1 MSQFNSFSPV
11 LQDIEQD
18 TLINGIDTQHV
29 SPFMKKLIN
38 TTYTAA
44 TMQDIVE
51 YKGRQKALNL
61 NGFETGSISMSDAD
75 SGIYYTADG
84 QQRKFRFANMDKT
97 HIDAVDKQA
106 NIYSSLYKAMRQ
118 PSFVAKLSG
127 KSVQDL
133 TDADFNNVYNYQVQ
147 QIKDSFTNKDYKFTP
162 YDSAQSYDSVKSNAV
177 PFAYK
182 VIGQDEYSRDLIEA
196 VNPTTGRQVSFDMS
210 NNPFLNASFDLY
222 KSLEVKE
229 DKSNPSFM
237 DKLAEALDTDNR
249 ILEDIDLI
257 QSNAYQ
263 SAARVLQHLPES
275 MVDVEHWKAVANA
288 ETGQALADAYTGVST
303 KTRREYASN
312 MLNASEAF
320 KQGNYAEAITGIVS
334 NFDRMLADSAV
345 QSGLMAV
352 GATIG
357 APLGV
362 VGAAMGGAFL
372 AAGDATLANIEEYKV
387 NNNGKEMS
395 GEEIAKA
402 FALNVATLIPETLIV
417 GMNVTRFLPKPIS
430 KALTST
436 YKSGAV
442 TDAGKTIVKSFA
454 GEAAQEAVQG
464 TVERYVTQNQE
475 NAKSV
480 TDLFFS
486 PDTGFDALAGG
497 IMGGTLSG
505 IGAGTT
511 LAPKLN
517 KETTRNKLRDTI
529 INTMHTS
536 TPLRTDADIDVSTS
550 VVNQVNRLEI
560 PTTATREE
568 AIATLKELESLK
580 ATKDLSIE
588 AIEAID
594 AKSTELLKQAIIS
607 QETTND
613 AKHFIELLGKNTE
626 EVFEEVVYH
635 SGLHD
640 DTQFIKSG
648 KELTDEAKAEIKQE
662 LTTIGEKLGLS
673 KEQINKS
680 FDTVNDEIRSG
691 WKGYSNYDTQITAI
705 NNKLA
710 DTNLTAEERQTLL
723 EDRER
728 WVGSVLRL
736 ANSQATKLAA
746 FADAFSSIA
755 LDNKT
760 KVHFNYASNTG
771 KGFTVYAKDIASHA
785 FSDDVGALRMIH
797 SIHKDLK
804 AMNAILA
811 KVPNDTVSQ
820 IIAVGGE
827 YAYDAN
833 TVTSIMNRLQRAA
846 SIIRAKADKEVKAST
861 NIVNTAQKLAKIQ
874 AKGNEDAGLIATL
887 RNASDADLESAK
899 NSTKDNATKEVISR
913 IQQMKKETTEEQ
925 ISFTDRDNELVNT
938 ANKLI
943 NTYTKDT
950 VNTLSDINNVR
961 DIYRTVRNTI
971 VALQED
977 LSGKHKDV
985 LNKLKDIQENIKQK
999 GISLHEINSLP
1010 VEIKEDVEVLNNDA
1024 TTVEYSEDDGLIIV
1038 KEPSASLVSRKVLNK
1053 DYNKSL
1059 TLSAYGTNY
1068 DLTKEIT
1075 ASTTI
1080 GCKLAISSLKA
1091 LGVTEQDTRRFTAWF
1106 KNVFDNANKLTIN
1119 WNDTDIKSPASYT
1132 LGSTSTKGL
1141 LDSCPHYR
1149 LLYNMSIKKEA
1160 GQNNSIEFKFNP
1172 VMLAVLGFSV
1182 EEFLSSSNLA
1192 EMLNP
1197 NTDYDIAACFTL
1209 NSEDLSKIELNELRQ
1224 FVQQHGV
1231 TVSAISDRLGRLILN
1246 NAGITVNMQQGN
1258 VAEYDRLA
1266 SGLGLYAI
1274 QYMAQLGYIDITN
1287 VTEHLPSKLRSQS
1300 ISMIKYTGKSVK
1312 AIRDNYLGTTDNK
1325 GFKELF
1331 KNEDTSK
1338 VSEPRTEKAKLPRK
1352 MHLRNSMGLMNVSAY
1367 VKHVLSKLWNVEYE
1381 INTELADFVK
1391 EHRNSIAK
1399 KLGYTDKTEFTFM
1412 SKDMADSAEGINK
1425 SIDNQLD
1432 YFLNYAEEYKQK
1444 NKPFMFNWF
1453 VSKNGRLFI
1462 DSTTLNPQT
1471 GKEIQRF
1478 LCMPS
1483 NIKRMF
1489 NPNND
1494 EHIKAEAFAIAQAFD
1509 ALGTDD
1515 EIARLGEIFNDFTI
1529 EQLKQLQLDIA
1540 TMSNK
1545 EFAAKYSKH
1554 GFHAIENFGQSL
1566 NVIQHLIRKKEANG
1580 KPFETWLAVEND
1592 STTSGYFLRML
1603 QFPIAEVL
1611 NKFGTKVG
1619 IIEENSNVTGTSM
1632 HGLKKTDGFL
1642 DIYKTTAQAMA
1653 NFIPD
1658 VNSTTLSSYFKKA
1671 SINANELTTLYRLM
1685 HDALPAMKD
1694 GKVSKELRTLMK
1706 DPTMTFGY
1714 TAGSATIKRNLSE
1727 KIMFSFIETYLDIK
1741 RDGSVAKYLANHT
1754 DADINVVNAVYNTM
1768 SSLDTKLNG
1777 DLENIL
1783 KTKYVR
1789 EIQIPV
1795 GNKLV
1800 RLDTLFNEVL
1810 APTYGEAVW
1819 QALSRSFAAYTPY
1832 NNAMNQMFVS
1842 MFKMFDKLYEKG
1854 MKDLREQY
1862 PDGVPIK
1869 EHDKLVDSL
1878 FDVWPTLRLAYSDS
1892 RKEGM
1897 LLMKTARSYDKN
1909 YQVQNATTSNGKLE
1923 TISTYANVKEFVNAG
1938 KAGSV
1943 LPIHFLDGMI
1953 MAMVLDKHPN
1963 VIPVHDAI
1971 VMSALDNKVITQ
1983 EYNRKALQ
1991 TCANFNVF
1999 EELVNRFI
2007 SSVEVYD
2014 KLAVEKS
2021 LPKFTQATEIQNAY
2035 GQQFDFY
2042 ALEPKDAKIKWSGN
2056 DFINM
2061 LGKLVAKNNEARNH
2075 FYNQTL
2081 TIANM
2086 DGIAGSSVAITAGT
2100 EFDNQDAF
2108 DEAVNK
2114 WRGYSDPTGYTYD
2127 GDLET
2132 IISDAN
2138 DSTEG
2143 RLVVFDRLQSLASDL
2158 GNKIES
2164 TEHVQHLKSL
2174 LKKINPEATKDLIVK
2189 VEEGKAFNAGML
2201 NGAIITIG
2209 FQKAPL
2215 DLITRLSPLHGK
2227 SGAEIYAH
2235 ELVHAGLRFA
2245 LANNKVFGI
2254 NSLVNQLMDVQ
2265 KAAMESITWED
2276 FMPDNYNSLLQE
2288 TYEEQAKQLWDYI
2301 FNHNDTVNLTGL
2313 HEFCAYGLTNEKLM
2327 NKLKTIEMPIKRN
2340 KQGKVNLLD
2349 RLISIAKAIY
2359 DIVFGTG
2366 KTAKSLQAFKDAWSG
2381 SVSLREKR
2389 TLYAELDRLTTAIS
2403 GTNAKAYRNLFYH
2416 PMRVAEYMFKFLG
2429 TIRSKGNEIVS
2440 PWLKKLFNLMD
2451 IHGYE
2456 SNWTN
2461 SITDNNWVKAAKVAG
2476 LITGFAFSASRR
2488 KAFKEWLIDVSGI
2501 TQQSI
2506 AMSMLRD
2513 LSEPDLQTARLDM
2526 IATLTRQQEQN
2537 SKALE
2542 ATAFTDLS
2550 EKFGKTLSDNEAH
2563 SLTTSC
2569 LYTDLQ
2575 CLLENDNFST
2585 VKELLQN
2592 DEAVSKAINDIN
2604 AELKKERYYKWYRN
2618 QALGLARYMVHG
2630 VGNECQNLN
2639 AENIVHGFYSGIK
2652 MEYKPELVDKV
2663 NKLATLYALMLTPK
2677 NEKQLVAS
2685 LSDEGVKN
2693 FLLTHKQFVKET
2705 NEGVRI
2711 TDPKGNPIT
2720 VQTLNNLHAIKGYTK
2735 SLIDTSYD
2743 IRTDLITNK
2752 EQLAKEGFELVRIFE
2767 SNEIT
2772 QNSGIALYR
2781 RSFATPRRRDGAAFM
2796 MSGANSLGTSL
2807 KDTAYMLAD
2816 NLTDI
2821 NQLNTQRIV
2830 QQYQQNADNT
2840 ARKLA
2845 KMMFTKEL
2853 TLKELTENSSGY
2865 TPILNPETLLVSD
2878 YRITMSVQNKIN
2890 DLHMDTN
2897 GLHILS
2903 KMYASQNTK
2912 ANADIRN
2919 RILIR
2924 FLKEDVQNNMNP
2936 STLRD
2941 IHGYGYKYIQ
2951 LTPTT
2956 SNKFLQNAWACLPKQ
2971 IQDEVNSGEPF
2982 YVREDWLQSLLG
2994 VPSGS
2999 VNDLDFVKKH
3009 GNKATQRI
3017 ISISEY
3023 ILKCIAYL
3031 AKQNIIIRV
3040 PTVLLG
3046 NIISNFN
3053 YSVMNGTNPIK
3064 VGQKTLENAKAIRDY
3079 VDTKRELNRILF
3091 RQRLGTA
3098 TKEELAK
3105 INWYTARLEH
3115 NQVHPLMEKGMYQ
3128 AIVEDINPDDLESIG
3143 QIQKFIKNNKFT
3155 QRIPSSMR
3163 TIAKHLYAAEGTPLY
3178 NFMFQAT
3185 QYSDFVA
3192 RATEYQ
3198 ILMEK
3203 APKKYE
3209 VVKKDGKTMR
3219 QISKAWAE
3227 YDEKATIQVW
3237 NAFINYDKPQSTVEQ
3252 YFNDLG
3258 LVMFTKFAKRI
3269 QHVIAKGAIDNPI
3282 GTLMFI
3288 LGQSFVLDTE
3298 DIMEQN
3304 VFNKHWSSLI
3314 HSPVDNLINAVT
3326 PMYLQYATGMRNL
3339 SL

>member
-44 TMQDIVE
+44 TMQNIVE

-61 NGFETGSISMSDAD
+61 NGFETGSINMSDAD

-162 YDSAQSYDSVKSNAV
+162 YDSAQSYNSVESNAV

-182 VIGQDEYSRDLIEA
+182 VIGQDEYGRDLIEA
-196 VNPTTGRQVSFDMS
+196 VNPATGRQVSFDMS

-222 KSLEVKE
+222 KALETKE

-237 DKLAEALDTDNR
+237 DKLSEVLDTDNR
-249 ILEDIDLI
+249 LLEDIDLV

-275 MVDVEHWKAVANA
+275 VVDVEHWKAVANA
-288 ETGQALADAYTGVST
+288 ETGQALADAYTGVNPR
-303 KTRREYASN
+303 TRKEYASN
-312 MLNASEAF
+312 MLSASEAF
-320 KQGNYAEAITGIVS
+320 KQGNYVEAITGIVS

-357 APLGV
+357 APLGIA
-362 VGAAMGGAFL
+362 GAAMGGAFL

-417 GMNVTRFLPKPIS
+417 GMNVTRFLPKSIS

-442 TDAGKTIVKSFA
+442 TDAGKTVVKSFA

-475 NAKSV
+475 NAKSI

-497 IMGGTLSG
+497 IMGGGLSG

-511 LAPKLN
+511 LVPKLHN
-517 KETTRNKLRDTI
+517 ETARSALRDTI
-529 INTMHTS
+529 TKTMQSS
-536 TPLRTDADIDVSTS
+536 TPLRTEANVEVSS
-550 VVNQVNRLEI
+550 NVVAQANKLEI
-560 PTTATREE
+560 PTTATKEE

-594 AKSTELLKQAIIS
+594 AKGAELLKQAIIS
-607 QETTND
+607 QETAND
-613 AKHFIELLGKNTE
+613 AKHFIELLEKDTE

-648 KELTDEAKAEIKQE
+648 KELTDEAKALIKQE
-662 LTTIGEKLGLS
+662 LTAVGQKLGLS
-673 KEQINKS
+673 LEQINKS

-691 WKGYSNYDTQITAI
+691 WKGYKNYDAQITAI
-705 NNKLA
+705 NNKLNN
-710 DTNLTAEERQTLL
+710 TSLTDEERQVLL

-771 KGFTVYAKDIASHA
+771 KGFTVYAKDIASHS
-785 FSDDVGALRMIH
+785 FNDDVGALRMIH

-811 KVPNDTVSQ
+811 KVPSDTISQ
-820 IIAVGGE
+820 ITAIGGE
-827 YAYDAN
+827 YAYDAT
-833 TVTSIMNRLQRAA
+833 TVTSVMNRLQRAA
-846 SIIRAKADKEVKAST
+846 SIIRAKADKEVKASN
-861 NIVNTAQKLAKIQ
+861 NILSTAQKLAKVRD
-874 AKGNEDAGLIATL
+874 KGKEDVGLIATL
-887 RNASDADLESAK
+887 RNAPDSELEAVK
-899 NSTKDNATKEVISR
+899 NSTEDIAVKNVISY
-913 IQQMKKETTEEQ
+913 IQQMKKETVEEQ
-925 ISFTDRDNELVNT
+925 SSFTDRDKALETT

-943 NTYTKDT
+943 STYTDD
-950 VNTLSDINNVR
+950 VISSFSDINSVR
-961 DIYRTVRNTI
+961 DIYKTVRTTI
-971 VALQED
+971 LALQED
-977 LSGKHKDV
+977 LSDKHKET
-985 LNKLKDIQENIKQK
+985 LSKLKKLQENIKQK
-999 GISLHEINSLP
+999 GISLHELSNLP
-1010 VEIKEDVEVLNNDA
+1010 VEIKEDVQVFNDTAEVA
-1024 TTVEYSEDDGLIIV
+1024 YTEDNGVVIV
-1038 KEPSASLVSRKVLNK
+1038 KEPSTTLVSRRVLNK
-1053 DYNKSL
+1053 EFNQSL

-1075 ASTTI
+1075 ASDAI
-1080 GCKLAISSLKA
+1080 GCKLAIASLKA
-1091 LGVTEQDTRRFTAWF
+1091 LGISEQDTRRFTTWF

-1119 WNDTDIKSPASYT
+1119 WDNTDIKSPASYI
-1132 LGSTSTKGL
+1132 LGSVTTNGL

-1149 LLYNMSIKKEA
+1149 LLYNMTIKKET
-1160 GQNNSIEFKFNP
+1160 GKPNSIEFKFNP

-1182 EEFLSSSNLA
+1182 EEFLASSNLS
-1192 EMLNP
+1192 EILSP
-1197 NTDYDIAACFTL
+1197 STDYDIASCFTL

-1224 FVQQHGV
+1224 FVDQHGV

-1246 NAGITVNMQQGN
+1246 NAGITVNKQQGN
-1258 VAEYDRLA
+1258 VAQYDRLA

-1274 QYMAQLGYIDITN
+1274 QYMAQLGYVNVTN
-1287 VTEHLPSKLRSQS
+1287 VSEHLPSKLRSQS
-1300 ISMIKYTGKSVK
+1300 ISMIKFTGKSVK
-1312 AIRDNYLGTTDNK
+1312 SIRDNYLGSTSVK

-1331 KNEDTSK
+1331 KNEDASK
-1338 VSEPRTEKAKLPRK
+1338 ISEPRIEKAKLPRK

-1381 INTELADFVK
+1381 INIELADFIK
-1391 EHRNSIAK
+1391 EHRDSIAK
-1399 KLGYTDKTEFTFM
+1399 KLGYTDKTEFTYM
-1412 SKDMADSAEGINK
+1412 SRDMADSAEGINK
-1425 SIDNQLD
+1425 SIDTQLD
-1432 YFLNYAEEYKQK
+1432 YFLKYAEEFKT
-1444 NKPFMFNWF
+1444 NKKPYMFNWF
-1453 VSKNGRLFI
+1453 VSKNGRLFM

-1483 NIKRMF
+1483 NIKRVF
-1489 NPNND
+1489 NPTND

-1509 ALGTDD
+1509 ALGTDKD
-1515 EIARLGEIFNDFTI
+1515 IAQLGETFNNFTV

-1545 EFAAKYSKH
+1545 EFAVKYSKY

-1566 NVIQHLIRKKEANG
+1566 NVVQHLIRKKEANG
-1580 KPFETWLAVEND
+1580 KSFETWLAVEND

-1603 QFPIAEVL
+1603 QFPITEVL
-1611 NKFGTKVG
+1611 AKFGTKVG

-1632 HGLKKTDGFL
+1632 HGLKKTEGFL

-1653 NFIPD
+1653 DFIPD
-1658 VNSTTLSSYFKKA
+1658 INTTGLSDYFKKS
-1671 SINANELTTLYRLM
+1671 SINANELTILYRLM

-1714 TAGSATIKRNLSE
+1714 TAGSTTIKRNLSE

-1741 RDGSVAKYLANHT
+1741 RNGTVSDYLANHT
-1754 DADINVVNAVYNTM
+1754 DADANVINAVYKTM
-1768 SSLDTKLNG
+1768 SFIDAKLNNT
-1777 DLENIL
+1777 LESLL
-1783 KTKYVR
+1783 KTKYIK
-1789 EIQIPV
+1789 EIQVPI
-1795 GNKLV
+1795 GNKTV
-1800 RLDTLFNEVL
+1800 RLDVLFNEVL

-1819 QALSRSFAAYTPY
+1819 QALSRSFAAYIPY

-1878 FDVWPTLRLAYSDS
+1878 FDVWPTLRLAYSES

-1897 LLMKTARSYDKN
+1897 LLMKTARAYNKQ
-1909 YQVQNATTSNGKLE
+1909 YQVQNATTVDGKLE

-1943 LPIHFLDGMI
+1943 LPIHFLDGMV
-1953 MAMVLDKHPN
+1953 MAMVLDKYPN

-1971 VMSALDNKVITQ
+1971 VMSALDNKAITQ
-1983 EYNRKALQ
+1983 EYNNKALQ

-1999 EELVNRFI
+1999 EELVNRFV

-2014 KLAVEKS
+2014 KLAVEKG
-2021 LPKFTQATEIQNAY
+2021 LPKFIQATEIHNAY

-2042 ALEPKDAKIKWSGN
+2042 ALEPKDAKLKWSGN
-2056 DFINM
+2056 DFIYM
-2061 LGKLVAKNNEARNH
+2061 LSKLVAKNNEARKQ
-2075 FYNQTL
+2075 FYSQTL

-2086 DGIAGSSVAITAGT
+2086 DGIDGSSVTVTVGT
-2100 EFDNQDAF
+2100 RFDNQDAF
-2108 DEAVNK
+2108 DEAITK
-2114 WRGYSDPTGYTYD
+2114 WRGYSDPSGYTYD

-2138 DSTEG
+2138 DTVEG
-2143 RLVVFDRLQSLASDL
+2143 RLSVFDKLQSLANDL
-2158 GNKIES
+2158 GNKIEN
-2164 TEHVQHLKSL
+2164 TEHLQHLKSL
-2174 LKKINPEATKDLIVK
+2174 LKKINPDATKDLIIK

-2201 NGAIITIG
+2201 SGDVVTIG

-2245 LANNKVFGI
+2245 LANNKMFGI

-2276 FMPDNYNSLLQE
+2276 FMPDSYDSSLQE
-2288 TYEEQAKQLWDYI
+2288 MYEEQAKQLWDYI

-2327 NKLKTIEMPIKRN
+2327 NKLKSIEMPIRRN
-2340 KQGKVNLLD
+2340 KQGKVYVLD

-2366 KTAKSLQAFKDAWSG
+2366 RTAESLQAFKDAWTG
-2381 SVSLREKR
+2381 TVSLREKR

-2403 GTNAKAYRNLFYH
+2403 GANIKAYRNLFYH

-2429 TIRSKGNEIVS
+2429 TVRSKGNELVS
-2440 PWLKKLFNLMD
+2440 PWLKRLFNLMD
-2451 IHGYE
+2451 DHGYKA
-2456 SNWTN
+2456 NWTN
-2461 SITDNNWVKAAKVAG
+2461 RITDNNWVKAAKVAG
-2476 LITGFAFSASRR
+2476 LVTGFAFSASRR
-2488 KAFKEWLIDVSGI
+2488 KAFKEWLIDISGM
-2501 TQQSI
+2501 TQQSV

-2526 IATLTRQQEQN
+2526 ISALTRQQEQC

-2542 ATAFTDLS
+2542 ATAFAELS
-2550 EKFGKTLSDNEAH
+2550 EKFGRTLNDAETH

-2575 CLLENDNFST
+2575 CLLEDNNFAT
-2585 VKELLQN
+2585 IKELLQN
-2592 DEAVSKAINDIN
+2592 NEAVSEAINKIN
-2604 AELKKERYYKWYRN
+2604 TELKKERYYKWYRN
-2618 QALGLARYMVHG
+2618 QALGLAYYMVSG
-2630 VGNECQNLN
+2630 IGNECQNLN
-2639 AENIVHGFYSGIK
+2639 AENIVRGFYSGIT
-2652 MEYKPELVDKV
+2652 MEYKPELVEKV

-2677 NEKQLVAS
+2677 HEKQLAAS
-2685 LSDEGVKN
+2685 LSDEGITN
-2693 FLLTHKQFVKET
+2693 FLITHKQFVKESK
-2705 NEGVRI
+2705 EGVNI

-2720 VQTLNNLHAIKGYTK
+2720 VQTLNSLHAIKGYTK

-2743 IRTDLITNK
+2743 IRTDLVINK
-2752 EQLAKEGFELVRIFE
+2752 EQLAKEGFELIRVFG
-2767 SNEIT
+2767 SNNVT
-2772 QNSGIALYR
+2772 QNNGIALYR

-2796 MSGANSLGTSL
+2796 MAGANSLGTSL
-2807 KDTAYMLAD
+2807 KDTAYMLSD

-2821 NQLNTQRIV
+2821 NQVSTQKLV
-2830 QQYQQNADNT
+2830 QQYQQNADIT
-2840 ARKLA
+2840 AKKLA

-2853 TLKELTENSSGY
+2853 TIKELSENSSGY

-2890 DLHMDTN
+2890 DLHMNTN

-2924 FLKEDVQNNMNP
+2924 FLKEDVQNNMNM

-2951 LTPTT
+2951 LTPNS
-2956 SNKFLQNAWACLPKQ
+2956 SNKFLRDAWACLPRQ

-2994 VPSGS
+2994 TPSGS
-2999 VNDLDFVKKH
+2999 INDLDFVKKH
-3009 GNKATQRI
+3009 GNKVTQRM

-3023 ILKCIAYL
+3023 VLKCIAYL

-3040 PTVLLG
+3040 PAVLLG

-3079 VDTKRELNRILF
+3079 VNTKRELNRILF
-3091 RQRLGTA
+3091 KQRLGTA
-3098 TKEELAK
+3098 TSDELAK

-3115 NQVHPLMEKGMYQ
+3115 SQVHPLMEKGMYQ

-3143 QIQKFIKNNKFT
+3143 QVQKLIKNNKFV
-3155 QRIPSSMR
+3155 QRIPSAMR
-3163 TIAKHLYAAEGTPLY
+3163 TALKHLYATEGTPLY
-3178 NFMFQAT
+3178 DFMFQAT

-3209 VVKKDGKTMR
+3209 VVKKNGKTIR
-3219 QISKAWAE
+3219 QVSKAWAE
-3227 YDEKATIQVW
+3227 YEEKATIQVW

-3269 QHVIAKGAIDNPI
+3269 QHVIAKGTIDNPI

-3288 LGQSFVLDTE
+3288 LGQSFILDTE

-3304 VFNKHWSSLI
+3304 VFNKHWSSLV
-3314 HSPVDNLINAVT
+3314 HSPLDNIINAVT
-3326 PMYLQYATGMRNL
+3326 PMYVQYATGMRNL